1 MSSFDSREQA
11 FEAKFAHDH
20 ERRFKAMARRNFR
33 LGLWAAGLLG
43 KEGEDAE
50 AYARSVVKSDFE
62 EPGEEDVVRKVVAD
76 LAATDTSEADVRE
89 QMSMLLEAVMDEDE

>member
-11 FEAKFAHDH
+11 FEAKFAHDQ
-20 ERRFKAMARRNFR
+20 ERRFKAIARRNYR

-43 KEGEDAE
+43 KEGDDAD
-50 AYARSVVKSDFE
+50 AYAKTVVKSDFE

-76 LAATDTSEADVRE
+76 LAATDASEADVRK
-89 QMSMLLEAVMDEDE
+89 QMSKLLETVMGEEE